1 MKSVPFTSMRA
12 APLTAATV
20 LAAALLLATLIPVSG
35 AEQSQGSVRVEKA
48 LKKVT
53 LSGYTRSRTK
63 MTVSSE
69 VAGKVLQV
77 NYDVGKTI
85 GKQPFIE
92 IDATFIDF
100 QIEQI
105 EISLK
110 KLSVV
115 KSRSTSRM
123 TYLEKEYQRIAH
135 LRRSDVTSESR
146 YDAAAEELT
155 QARLELESTNVE
167 IASLQT
173 QLKELRERRGRHR
186 IYAPQGWI
194 VVERKVEAGEIIATG
209 SPLAQ
214 VADYTQL
221 AVPLFVSAGELAA
234 LERKREIVLSLEG
247 APVKAAINWI
257 NPEFDERTRKL
268 AVELI
273 IPAYDGPRRGGLL
286 AELSL
291 DIEIDGLMVPKS
303 AVSDLY
309 ENPRVT
315 LKSNGRSIPV
325 VILGE
330 SGGHVL
336 IAKTGELAPGMELA
350 PKP

>member
-1 MKSVPFTSMRA
+1 MT
-12 APLTAATV
+12 LATV
-20 LAAALLLATLIPVSG
+20 LAAALLLATPNCVSG
-35 AEQSQGSVRVEKA
+35 AEPLQGSVRVEKA
-48 LKKVT
+48 VKQVT
-53 LSGYTRSRTK
+53 LSGYTRSRAK
-63 MTVSSE
+63 MTVASE

-77 NYDVGKTI
+77 NYDVGQAI

-105 EISLK
+105 EASLK
-110 KLSVV
+110 KLSVA
-115 KSRSTSRM
+115 KSRSASRM
-123 TYLEKEYQRIAH
+123 AYLEKEYQRIAH
-135 LRRSDVTSESR
+135 LRQSDVTSESR

-155 QARLELESTNVE
+155 QARLELDSTDVE
-167 IASLQT
+167 IAALQT
-173 QLKELRERRGRHR
+173 QVKELRERRGRHR
-186 IYAPQGWI
+186 IFAPAGWI
-194 VVERKVEAGEIIATG
+194 VVERGVEPGEIIITG
-209 SPLAQ
+209 SPLAR

-221 AVPLFVSAGELAA
+221 VVPLFVSAVELAA
-234 LERKREIVLSLEG
+234 LEREREHVLSLEG
-247 APVKAAINWI
+247 TPVKAAINWI

-273 IPAYDGPRRGGLL
+273 ISAYEGLRRGGLL

-291 DIEIDGLMVPKS
+291 DIETDGLMVPKA

-309 ENPRVT
+309 ENPRVI

-330 SGGHVL
+330 SEGLVL
-336 IAKTGELAPGMELA
+336 IAKTSELAPGMELS